1 MMHLGLRRCK
11 DTCVICCPLKDSVP
25 LSGRLSAAL
34 ARRGVHYGWVV
45 VAATFLTM
53 LVTAGAV
60 GAPGVLLLP
69 LQREFGWSTAA
80 ISSAMAVRLLLFGLM
95 GPFAA
100 AFINRYGVR
109 KVTLTALGLIAS
121 GLALSLAV
129 HRIWQLIVLWGVI
142 VGVGTGLTA
151 LVLAATVSA
160 RWFNSRRG
168 LIVGLLTASSATGQ
182 LVFLPLLASVA
193 AHSGWRNALLI
204 VCVLLAAA
212 AIVAGLLLR
221 DRPSDLGL
229 EPYGAPIA
237 GAPAGVPATA
247 AAAASASSRPSVAAA
262 ALISLW
268 DAAHTRTFWLLFAS
282 FFICGASTNGLIQTH
297 FIPLCSDR
305 GLPEVAA
312 AGLLAIMGAFDFFG
326 TIASGW
332 LSDRYSASRLL
343 FWYYGLRGL
352 SLLYLPFADFTY
364 TGLSIF
370 ALFYGLDWIAT
381 VPPTVSITVKSFGPE
396 RANLVF
402 GWVFAA
408 HQLGAATA
416 AFGAGLSRTV
426 LATYLPAFF
435 AAGALCLL
443 AAGLVLLLGRP
454 AGGAVGTAGT

>member
-1 MMHLGLRRCK
+1 
-11 DTCVICCPLKDSVP
+11 
-25 LSGRLSAAL
+25 
-34 ARRGVHYGWVV
+34 
-45 VAATFLTM
+45 
-53 LVTAGAV
+53 
-60 GAPGVLLLP
+60 
-69 LQREFGWSTAA
+69 
-80 ISSAMAVRLLLFGLM
+80 
-95 GPFAA
+95 
-100 AFINRYGVR
+100 
-109 KVTLTALGLIAS
+109 
-121 GLALSLAV
+121 
-129 HRIWQLIVLWGVI
+129 
-142 VGVGTGLTA
+142 
-151 LVLAATVSA
+151 
-160 RWFNSRRG
+160 
-168 LIVGLLTASSATGQ
+168 VGLLTASSATGQ
-182 LVFLPLLASVA
+182 LVFLPLLSSVA

-204 VCVLLAAA
+204 VCVFLAAA
-212 AIVAGLLLR
+212 AIVAGLLMR
-221 DRPSDLGL
+221 DRPAELGL
-229 EPYGAPIA
+229 EPYGAPSA
-237 GAPAGVPATA
+237 AAPAGIPDRPAVAESPGSGRAAAVPA
-247 AAAASASSRPSVAAA
+247 PSDTSIAAA
-262 ALISLW
+262 ALAALW

-312 AGLLAIMGAFDFFG
+312 AGLLATMGAFDFFG

-364 TGLSIF
+364 KGLSVF

-381 VPPTVSITVKSFGPE
+381 VPPTVNVTVKTFGRE

-435 AAGALCLL
+435 VAGALCLL
-443 AAGLVLLLGRP
+443 AAGLVLMLARSG
-454 AGGAVGTAGT
+454 GGAAETARN

>member
-1 MMHLGLRRCK
+1 
-11 DTCVICCPLKDSVP
+11 VP
-25 LSGRLSAAL
+25 LSGRVSAAL

-109 KVTLTALGLIAS
+109 KVTLTALGMIAS

-129 HRIWQLIVLWGVI
+129 NRIWQLIALWGVV
-142 VGVGTGLTA
+142 VGLGTGLTA

-212 AIVAGLLLR
+212 AIVAGLFMR

-229 EPYGAPIA
+229 QPYGAPNMDA
-237 GAPAGVPATA
+237 PSGAPAVQASNSPSIA
-247 AAAASASSRPSVAAA
+247 AEALSA
-262 ALISLW
+262 LW

-305 GLPEVAA
+305 GLAEVAA

-332 LSDRYSASRLL
+332 LSDRYNPGRLL

-352 SLLYLPFADFTY
+352 SLLYLPFANFTY
-364 TGLSIF
+364 MGLSMF

-381 VPPTVSITVKSFGPE
+381 VPPTVSITVKSFGRE

-426 LATYLPAFF
+426 LSTYLPAFF

-443 AAGLVLLLGRP
+443 AAGLALLLGRTG
-454 AGGAVGTAGT
+454 GGAGAIPAAVAGNSQTGS

>member
-1 MMHLGLRRCK
+1 VK
-11 DTCVICCPLKDSVP
+11 VFVP
-25 LSGRLSAAL
+25 LSGSLSAAL

-109 KVTLTALGLIAS
+109 NVTLTALGMIAS
-121 GLALSLAV
+121 GLTLSLAV
-129 HRIWQLIVLWGVI
+129 DRIWQLIALWGVV
-142 VGVGTGLTA
+142 VGLGTGLTA

-193 AHSGWRNALLI
+193 AHSGWRSALLI
-204 VCVLLAAA
+204 VCVLLAIA

-229 EPYGAPIA
+229 QPYGTPIEA
-237 GAPAGVPATA
+237 TPSGNAERPPVAPALA
-247 AAAASASSRPSVAAA
+247 AGSPSIAAA
-262 ALISLW
+262 ALNALW
-268 DAAHTRTFWLLFAS
+268 DAARTRTFWLLFSS

-312 AGLLAIMGAFDFFG
+312 AGLLAIMGIFDFFG
-326 TIASGW
+326 TVASGW
-332 LSDRYSASRLL
+332 LSDRYDASRLL

-364 TGLSIF
+364 TGLSMF

-381 VPPTVSITVKSFGPE
+381 VPPTVSITVKTFGRE

-435 AAGALCLL
+435 AAGALCLV
-443 AAGLVLLLGRP
+443 AAGLVLLLGRRG
-454 AGGAVGTAGT
+454 GGAATGAAGT

>member
-1 MMHLGLRRCK
+1 
-11 DTCVICCPLKDSVP
+11 VP

-129 HRIWQLIVLWGVI
+129 NRIWQLIALWGVI
-142 VGVGTGLTA
+142 VGLGTGLTA

-193 AHSGWRNALLI
+193 SHSGWRNALLI
-204 VCVLLAAA
+204 ICVLLGAA

-229 EPYGAPIA
+229 EPYGAPSVETQSGTPNGQA
-237 GAPAGVPATA
+237 APAGPGGESAAAVPA
-247 AAAASASSRPSVAAA
+247 SSSPSVAAA
-262 ALISLW
+262 ALIALW

-305 GLPEVAA
+305 GLTEVAA
-312 AGLLAIMGAFDFFG
+312 AGLLATMGFFDFFG

-332 LSDRYSASRLL
+332 LSDRYNPSRLL

-352 SLLYLPFADFTY
+352 SLLYLPFANFTY
-364 TGLSIF
+364 AGLSVF

-381 VPPTVSITVKSFGPE
+381 VPPTVSITVKSFGRE

-443 AAGLVLLLGRP
+443 AAGLALMLGR
-454 AGGAVGTAGT
+454 AGGGAVAATGKTQTGS